1 MLKIQLWFM
10 APFLVVS
17 ALVVSCAFW
26 EEEIAPRI
34 RRHADPSKNTDKGA

>member
-17 ALVVSCAFW
+17 GLVVLYAFW
-26 EEEIAPRI
+26 EEEIAPRM
-34 RRHADPSKNTDKGA
+34 RGR

>member
-17 ALVVSCAFW
+17 AVIVACAFW
-26 EEEIAPRI
+26 EEEIAPRMKA
-34 RRHADPSKNTDKGA
+34 RKGA

>member
-17 ALVVSCAFW
+17 VLAVGYAFW

-34 RRHADPSKNTDKGA
+34 RR